1 MWIANGTWCQAGTRT
16 LMAGDTDTDGR
27 DEVVAVNYIGPAG
40 TWRVYRW
47 SGAGLATFAQVAQNS
62 GWSDMAR

>member
-1 MWIANGTWCQAGTRT
+1 
-16 LMAGDTDTDGR
+16 MAGDTDTDGR